1 MFASSMISLYDS
13 EEDSA
18 FRDLIILDGANKLLK
33 SNRLQDPN
41 VLFDEKLSY
50 VLVQTFFLNSC
61 YIPAI

>member
-1 MFASSMISLYDS
+1 MISLYDS

-41 VLFDEKLSY
+41 VLFDE
-50 VLVQTFFLNSC
+50 
-61 YIPAI
+61 

>member
-41 VLFDEKLSY
+41 VLFDE
-50 VLVQTFFLNSC
+50 
-61 YIPAI
+61 